1 MMAAPLHHVIIGS
14 GSAGFGAAK
23 TLREGDPDCRI
34 TMFTMDGI
42 PFYHRYELPE
52 IFRGRTDWRDLL
64 AVPPSF
70 YDEHRINLRRRC
82 RVVDVDGAAHTVSLA
97 HQETVPFDSL
107 LVAAGGRAYLPENLT
122 GQADLIHGFGSFEA
136 AMKVHRDLPKGGT
149 VIMIGGDM
157 IGIDL
162 ALTLL
167 STGYSVTL
175 IVNAQTF
182 WPHELSADERAPL
195 LDVLRNKGVRV
206 IENARPVGISARN
219 SGAPARQVALDD
231 GKEAEGD
238 VVMAFCGLASS
249 VEFMLRADVDI
260 ERGLLVT
267 PELRTTNEAIWAAGD
282 VCQIWH
288 DGDKAY
294 KFYHGWKNVRVMGE
308 LAARNIQGAHEP
320 FDVDVE
326 DRIWVGE
333 DGEIHSTFWTREA

>member
-1 MMAAPLHHVIIGS
+1 MGAPLHHVIIGS

-42 PFYHRYELPE
+42 PFYQRYALPE
-52 IFRGRTDWRDLL
+52 IFRGKVDWRDLL
-64 AVPPSF
+64 AVPPAF

-82 RVVDVDGAAHTVSLA
+82 RVADVDGAAGTVSLA
-97 HQETVPFDSL
+97 HQEIVPFDRL
-107 LVAAGGRAYLPENLT
+107 LVAAGGRGYLPENLT
-122 GQADLIHGFGSFEA
+122 GFARLLHGFGSFEA
-136 AMKVHRDLPKGGT
+136 ATRTYRDLPKGGT

-157 IGIDL
+157 LGIDL

-167 STGYSVTL
+167 DTGYKVSL

-182 WPHELSADERAPL
+182 WPHELTPEERAPL
-195 LDVLRNKGVRV
+195 LDALRQKGVDV
-206 IENARPVGISARN
+206 HESARAVGIEARN
-219 SGAPARQVALDD
+219 SGAPARCVTLDD
-231 GKEAEGD
+231 GAEVCGD
-238 VVMAFCGLASS
+238 VVMAFCGLTSS

-267 PELRTTNEAIWAAGD
+267 PELQTTNPSIWAAGD

-288 DGDKAY
+288 DSEKAY
-294 KFYHGWKNVRVMGE
+294 KFYHGWRNVRVMGE
-308 LAARNIQGAHEP
+308 LAARNMQGAHEA

-326 DRIWVGE
+326 ERIRVDDTG
-333 DGEIHSTFWTREA
+333 GISSTFWTRGA